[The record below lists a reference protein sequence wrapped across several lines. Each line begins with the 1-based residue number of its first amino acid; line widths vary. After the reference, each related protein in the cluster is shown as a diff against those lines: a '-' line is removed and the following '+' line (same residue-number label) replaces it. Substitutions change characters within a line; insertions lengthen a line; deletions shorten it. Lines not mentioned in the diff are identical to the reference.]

1 MIEINVRI
9 ICIINKNGNKRVFI
23 LYFNRIDS
31 WFVRIS
37 QALAR
42 DKTSTS
48 DSKEEIRYAVRK
60 INQHF
65 YAGNS
70 YFKKRINKHSDYYFI
85 FKKNPILN

>member
-1 MIEINVRI
+1 
-9 ICIINKNGNKRVFI
+9 VFI

-42 DKTSTS
+42 DKTSTA
-48 DSKEEIRYAVRK
+48 DSKEEIRYVVRK

-70 YFKKRINKHSDYYFI
+70 YFKEE
-85 FKKNPILN
+85 